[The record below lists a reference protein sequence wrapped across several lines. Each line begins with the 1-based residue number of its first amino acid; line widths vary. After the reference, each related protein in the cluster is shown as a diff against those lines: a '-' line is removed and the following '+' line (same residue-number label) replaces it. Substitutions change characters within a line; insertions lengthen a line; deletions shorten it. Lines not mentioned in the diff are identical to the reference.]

1 MTAPR
6 YRLAAIDLD
15 GTLLRRDY
23 TLSVRSER
31 ALATARAAGV
41 EVVFVTARH
50 PAAVLDYAARL
61 GLAGEAICCV
71 GSAVCELPSGE
82 VTWSDAIPA
91 HAAATVARRVRAV
104 FPRLHLG
111 WVLRGGPVGYQ
122 HGYPPPLLLG
132 ESFFGDPTAIAEP
145 VLKLWLAGG
154 DLDGTVPDGL
164 AAALGGLVDIAHV
177 GPGFVDLVA
186 PGASKV
192 GTLAELARRRGLGP
206 DDVVAFGDTSADID
220 MVRWAGHGVVMANAD
235 PALHV
240 FADEIA
246 PDCDDDGV
254 AVVLERLCAE
264 EVSVP

>member
-1 MTAPR
+1 MTAR

-23 TLSVRSER
+23 TLSARNEQ
-31 ALATARAAGV
+31 ALAAARAAGV

-50 PAAVLDYAARL
+50 PAAVLDYAVRL
-61 GLAGEAICCV
+61 GLEGEAICCV
-71 GSAVCELPSGE
+71 GSAVCALPSCE

-91 HAAATVARRVRAV
+91 DAAAAVARRVGAA

-122 HGYPPPLLLG
+122 DGYSLPLLLG

-145 VLKLWLAGG
+145 VLKMWLAGG
-154 DLDGTVPDGL
+154 ELDGSVPDGL
-164 AAALGGLVDIAHV
+164 SGALGGLVDIAHV

-186 PGASKV
+186 PGATKV
-192 GTLAELARRRGLGP
+192 GTLAELARRRGLSP
-206 DDVVAFGDTSADID
+206 QDVVAFGDAAADID

-235 PALHV
+235 TALHPL
-240 FADEIA
+240 ADEIA

-264 EVSVP
+264 ELSLP